1 MDAIVLKAL
10 VKDPNYRYQSADEM
24 RADIEAC
31 LDGQPVAATAA
42 LGAVGYGGY
51 PDDQPTTALRQEP
64 GAGATTMLPPMNPDD
79 GGYGYDERPDRRRQ
93 QPKKSNTSTILL
105 VVAGV
110 LVLIGAILIGKWAF
124 SGHNAGDGKVE
135 VPTFV
140 GQPLD
145 TARTMADNVDL
156 KVTVGSRKPCADQPK
171 GNVCDQDPAP
181 KTNVAKGTTISLTVS
196 TGAPKVT
203 VPDVRG
209 IQFDQAQSQLE
220 DKGFKVERKDVVSDQ
235 TPGVVTKQDPAGGT
249 SKQKGSVITLT
260 VAKAAEKVTV
270 PDDLIGKSCDDA
282 KAELQQLGL
291 TPTCNDTPTNNPD
304 DNGKVLSTNPPAGQ
318 QVAKNTPIAINV
330 GKVQNSQVQVPAN
343 LQGQKLKDAKQLLQQ
358 AGLQVGNIQG
368 SQDDNAIVFTSDP
381 APGSTVNQGTTVNLV
396 TVGGQGGNNNGG
408 NNGGTNFFGGVTG

>member
-1 MDAIVLKAL
+1 
-10 VKDPNYRYQSADEM
+10 
-24 RADIEAC
+24 
-31 LDGQPVAATAA
+31 
-42 LGAVGYGGY
+42 
-51 PDDQPTTALRQEP
+51 
-64 GAGATTMLPPMNPDD
+64 
-79 GGYGYDERPDRRRQ
+79 
-93 QPKKSNTSTILL
+93 